1 MKRLVRRSSLLTL
14 LVMILLALVAAQC
27 GSAPAQV
34 PAEEASAQA
43 EAAENPVEAQPEEEK
58 AAEPA
63 EAAATQEADDEQT
76 VAKSVEESQISK
88 EVEKGITVVTDEP
101 DVSTPRTN
109 LGGQYRSTAT
119 SDAVSFHPYLTS
131 DSASSGYQAQVWS
144 GSLLRL
150 DENTLDYIPNMAESY
165 TISEDGLTF
174 TFKLRQDLK
183 WSDGQP
189 MTAHDWQW
197 AYDQATRPDS
207 EYPYLSQLEFIT
219 SYKALD
225 DHTLEI
231 KIDEV
236 YAPAL
241 GQMSGL
247 ITPLPKHVWEKL
259 DWSDPEKNPEM
270 LNPTV
275 VSGPYKLKE
284 WKRDQY
290 ALFEANENYWYH
302 GAPNI
307 TESVIEIVPDPD
319 ISYEKMKSGEADTG
333 TINPEQL
340 EEARKLPNVTVYE
353 WWSVSAQ
360 VHFIGLNLRE
370 GFATHNL
377 NVRRGLSYALDKD
390 LITDEVMLGQAKRS
404 CSIYPETSWAYNPD
418 VPCYDYDP
426 DQAVAEFAQAG
437 YTFQD
442 GKMLDKD
449 GQQLKLKLLYGP
461 NTNKV
466 RELMSVIAQDQLRDI
481 GVEVEIQAME
491 WASFLAA
498 FRSDDPDW
506 DMVIL
511 STNSTPEPH
520 TSFPWWTKEN
530 IPQLNFGA
538 YLNPTIEDLFKQAAA
553 TYDLEV
559 RKEKYG
565 EIQKILAED
574 AARIFLFYSKSWSGQ
589 NNRIKGIIPT
599 RLGIGWNSDDWYIEE
614 AQQ

>member
-219 SYKALD
+219 FS
-225 DHTLEI
+225 TRQ
-231 KIDEV
+231 KISV
-236 YAPAL
+236 LNL
-241 GQMSGL
+241 GQEG
-247 ITPLPKHVWEKL
+247 K
-259 DWSDPEKNPEM
+259 
-270 LNPTV
+270 
-275 VSGPYKLKE
+275 
-284 WKRDQY
+284 
-290 ALFEANENYWYH
+290 
-302 GAPNI
+302 
-307 TESVIEIVPDPD
+307 SV
-319 ISYEKMKSGEADTG
+319 
-333 TINPEQL
+333 
-340 EEARKLPNVTVYE
+340 R
-353 WWSVSAQ
+353 
-360 VHFIGLNLRE
+360 
-370 GFATHNL
+370 
-377 NVRRGLSYALDKD
+377 
-390 LITDEVMLGQAKRS
+390 
-404 CSIYPETSWAYNPD
+404 C
-418 VPCYDYDP
+418 
-426 DQAVAEFAQAG
+426 
-437 YTFQD
+437 
-442 GKMLDKD
+442 
-449 GQQLKLKLLYGP
+449 
-461 NTNKV
+461 
-466 RELMSVIAQDQLRDI
+466 
-481 GVEVEIQAME
+481 
-491 WASFLAA
+491 
-498 FRSDDPDW
+498 
-506 DMVIL
+506 
-511 STNSTPEPH
+511 
-520 TSFPWWTKEN
+520 
-530 IPQLNFGA
+530 
-538 YLNPTIEDLFKQAAA
+538 
-553 TYDLEV
+553 
-559 RKEKYG
+559 
-565 EIQKILAED
+565 
-574 AARIFLFYSKSWSGQ
+574 RI
-589 NNRIKGIIPT
+589 
-599 RLGIGWNSDDWYIEE
+599 
-614 AQQ
+614 

>member
-1 MKRLVRRSSLLTL
+1 MAVLVL
-14 LVMILLALVAAQC
+14 AAQC

-34 PAEEASAQA
+34 PAEEAPAQA
-43 EAAENPVEAQPEEEK
+43 EAAENPAEAQPVEGE
-58 AAEPA
+58 A
-63 EAAATQEADDEQT
+63 EAAATEEAGDEQT

-88 EVEKGITVVTDEP
+88 EVEKGITVVTDEL
-101 DVSTPRTN
+101 DVNTPRTN

-219 SYKALD
+219 SYKAVD

-270 LNPTV
+270 LHPTV

-319 ISYEKMKSGEADTG
+319 ISYEKMKNGEADTG

-370 GFATHNL
+370 GFATHDL
-377 NVRRGLSYALDKD
+377 NVRRGLSYALDKE

-426 DQAVAEFAQAG
+426 DQAVAEFAEAG
-437 YTFQD
+437 YTFAD

-466 RELMSVIAQDQLRDI
+466 RELMSVIVQDQLREI

-491 WASFLAA
+491 WASFLEA

-538 YLNPTIEDLFKQAAA
+538 YINPTVEDLFKQAAA